1 MDLNDYRDE
10 AGDFLRQLGASKQEV
25 TTLVKHM
32 KEDFAQLMD
41 FFNGRIFDTVE
52 MGHKTYDVIFLLMD
66 LASRFDT
73 DLNEEWKLGR
83 QRKKKKYLD
92 ETISR

>member
-10 AGDFLRQLGASKQEV
+10 AGDFFRQLGASKQEV
-25 TTLVKHM
+25 ATIVKYL

-41 FFNGRIFDTVE
+41 FFNGRIIDSHE
-52 MGHKTYDVIFLLMD
+52 MGRKTYDVIFLLME

-73 DLNEEWKLGR
+73 DLNEEWNLGR

>member
-10 AGDFLRQLGASKQEV
+10 AGDFFRQLGASKQEAA
-25 TTLVKHM
+25 TIVKYL

-41 FFNGRIFDTVE
+41 FFNGRIIDTVE
-52 MGHKTYDVIFLLMD
+52 MGRKTYDVIFLLME

-73 DLNEEWKLGR
+73 DLNEEWNLGR

>member
-10 AGDFLRQLGASKQEV
+10 AGDFLRQLSACKQEV
-25 TTLVKHM
+25 AAIVKYL

-41 FFNGRIFDTVE
+41 FFDGRIIDTHE
-52 MGHKTYDVIFLLMD
+52 MGHKTYDMIFLLME

-73 DLNEEWKLGR
+73 DLNEEWNLGR
-83 QRKKKKYLD
+83 LRKKQKYLD
-92 ETISR
+92 ETISG

>member
-10 AGDFLRQLGASKQEV
+10 AGDFLRQLDASKQEV
-25 TTLVKHM
+25 TTLLKYM
-32 KEDFAQLMD
+32 KEDFTQLMD
-41 FFNGRIFDTVE
+41 FFDGRVIDTVE
-52 MGHKTYDVIFLLMD
+52 MGHKTYDMIFLLME

-83 QRKKKKYLD
+83 QRKKKKYLA

>member
-10 AGDFLRQLGASKQEV
+10 AGDFFRQLGASKQEAA
-25 TTLVKHM
+25 TIVKYL

-41 FFNGRIFDTVE
+41 FFNGRIIDTVE
-52 MGHKTYDVIFLLMD
+52 MGHKTYDVIFLLME

-73 DLNEEWKLGR
+73 DLNEEWNLGR

-92 ETISR
+92 ETIGR

>member
-41 FFNGRIFDTVE
+41 FLTAAFSTRLKWATRLT
-52 MGHKTYDVIFLLMD
+52 M
-66 LASRFDT
+66 
-73 DLNEEWKLGR
+73 
-83 QRKKKKYLD
+83 
-92 ETISR
+92 

>member
-1 MDLNDYRDE
+1 MDLNDCRDE

-25 TTLVKHM
+25 ATIVKYL

-41 FFNGRIFDTVE
+41 FFNGRIIDTVE
-52 MGHKTYDVIFLLMD
+52 MGHKTYDVIFLLME

-73 DLNEEWKLGR
+73 DLNEEWNLGR

>member
-1 MDLNDYRDE
+1 
-10 AGDFLRQLGASKQEV
+10 
-25 TTLVKHM
+25 
-32 KEDFAQLMD
+32 
-41 FFNGRIFDTVE
+41 

>member
-10 AGDFLRQLGASKQEV
+10 AGDFLRQLGASTKEV
-25 TTLVKHM
+25 AEIVKYL
-32 KEDFAQLMD
+32 KEDFAQLMN
-41 FFNGRIFDTVE
+41 FFDGGHIDIHE
-52 MGHKTYDVIFLLMD
+52 MGHKTYDMIFLLME
-66 LASRFDT
+66 LASHFET
-73 DLNEEWKLGR
+73 DLTEEWNTGR